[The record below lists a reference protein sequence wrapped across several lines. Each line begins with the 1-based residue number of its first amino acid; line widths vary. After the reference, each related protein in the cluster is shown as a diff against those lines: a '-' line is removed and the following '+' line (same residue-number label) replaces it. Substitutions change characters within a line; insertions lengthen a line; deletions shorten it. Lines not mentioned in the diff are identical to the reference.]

1 MVGAPVGARRPPPSD
16 EPYAGR
22 AGAGSRA
29 GGGGRGANGS
39 DAFGIAGLCLV
50 VGVGVGMVV
59 AAKLGLRGAR

>member
-1 MVGAPVGARRPPPSD
+1 MAQRSCNHKRSAVAGGGGGGGGRGAAIT
-16 EPYAGR
+16 
-22 AGAGSRA
+22 